1 MLIFINN
8 TPSVQ
13 QINENDWLEKVE
25 DQRRYEE
32 ERDKRL
38 IINKIVFEQYI
49 RRKLVDN
56 GLRYV

>member
-1 MLIFINN
+1 M
-8 TPSVQ
+8 
-13 QINENDWLEKVE
+13 NENDWLEKVE
-25 DQRRYEE
+25 EQRRYEE